1 MVRLSR
7 QRGRREIPS
16 DHLSHWKPSEAV
28 VTLRPR
34 FVPKPTILVQ
44 NRFSHLKYARVVST
58 DLKRMRLLCGLR
70 QLDVS
75 FCTGVPVSAL
85 GAAEQGRKPLNN
97 TELALVVSFLN
108 RRWQTLRAIEQMELE
123 HSRT

>member
-1 MVRLSR
+1 
-7 QRGRREIPS
+7 
-16 DHLSHWKPSEAV
+16 
-28 VTLRPR
+28 
-34 FVPKPTILVQ
+34 
-44 NRFSHLKYARVVST
+44 
-58 DLKRMRLLCGLR
+58 MRLLCGLR

-123 HSRT
+123 HSST